1 MSRSQKRRP
10 DFCLP
15 AIAMASKAFVWLLSR
30 PRLVLILAVLA
41 ALGPFLNKPF
51 NIDDPLFLW
60 AARQI
65 QHHPLNPYGF
75 EVNWYGFPM
84 PMWEVTKNPPL
95 ACYFLALAAAA
106 LGWSEVALHAA
117 CLLPAVAV
125 ILGTYRLAL
134 RWSRQPLL
142 AACLT
147 LFTPVYLVSA
157 TAVMCDVLML
167 AFMVWAVVLWI
178 DGLENDDSWRLAGS
192 AVLIALAALSKYFGA
207 SLVPLLF
214 IHGLTVRR
222 RVGHWAGFLLIP
234 LAVLAA
240 YQWASHALYGKGLV
254 FDAGAY
260 ALTERGLSW
269 SDMVPTLL
277 NGLVFTGGCFA
288 VATCVM
294 CWIWRP
300 AALVA
305 FFIVASLGVTLVFKG
320 QTMVPPGG
328 GAGRFLQVQLFFWAL
343 GGTSVL
349 AMAGADAWRRRDSVS
364 GLLLLWIVGTFA
376 FTVFVN
382 WTINGRSI
390 LPMAPAV
397 GILLARRLDQ
407 TGFANR
413 PLRQW
418 GLTASLLAGAVV
430 ALCVTR
436 GDFLMAKAVRESAR
450 QAYAKLAAND
460 GTLWF
465 GGHWG
470 FQYYLAGMGP
480 KAQAVV
486 NGKLEAR
493 SGDLLANP
501 VNNANIQAPSA
512 SQFNSVEEVSVQ
524 GPEWLTTLNG
534 QVGAGFYVSSWGP
547 LPFSFVEVPP
557 ERVNIYHLVASA
569 DITLVTADRADL
581 DCASPDSIEG
591 FRCGFADE
599 TTRLETQEQNRLQ
612 PVYTLN
618 HRLLL
623 VPGVFAEPAISARY
637 RSEVPG
643 KPRDQLKRFTAD
655 CHLRALGKL
664 AGVRTR
670 WSVGG
675 TWTDR
680 QDVEVGV
687 ISDCAILD

>member
-1 MSRSQKRRP
+1 MSGEPSAGTTTSR
-10 DFCLP
+10 
-15 AIAMASKAFVWLLSR
+15 KALAWLLAR
-30 PRLVLILAVLA
+30 PQLVLILAVLA
-41 ALGPFLNKPF
+41 ALAPFLTKPF

-65 QHHPLNPYGF
+65 QHHPLDPYGF

-84 PMWEVTKNPPL
+84 HMWEVTKNPPL

-134 RWSRQPLL
+134 RWCRQPLL
-142 AACLT
+142 ATGLT

-167 AFMVWAVVLWI
+167 AFMVWAVVLWM
-178 DGLENDDSWRLAGS
+178 DGLENDDSRRLAGS
-192 AVLIALAALSKYFGA
+192 AVLIALATLSKYFGA
-207 SLVPLLF
+207 ALIPLLF
-214 IHGLTVRR
+214 IHGLMARR
-222 RVGHWAGFLLIP
+222 RLGRWAGFFLIP
-234 LAVLAA
+234 LAVVAA
-240 YQWASHALYGKGLV
+240 YQWATHTLYGKGLV

-260 ALTERGLSW
+260 AITERGLSW
-269 SDMVPTLL
+269 SAMVPTLL

-294 CWIWRP
+294 CWLWRP

-305 FFIVASLGVTLVFKG
+305 FVFVASLGVVLVFKG
-320 QTMVPPGG
+320 QTLVPPGG
-328 GAGRFLQVQLFFWAL
+328 GAGRFLEAQLFFWAL

-349 AMAGADAWRRRDSVS
+349 AMAGADAWRRRDAVS

-407 TGFANR
+407 TGFADR
-413 PLRQW
+413 PSRHW
-418 GLTASLLAGAVV
+418 GMTASLLAGAVV
-430 ALCVTR
+430 AFCVTR
-436 GDFLMAKAVRESAR
+436 GDFLMAKAARESAR
-450 QAYAKLAAND
+450 QAYAKLTAKD

-480 KAQAVV
+480 RAQAVV
-486 NGKLEAR
+486 NGKLEAGP
-493 SGDLLANP
+493 GDLLANP
-501 VNNANIQAPSA
+501 VNNANTQAPSN
-512 SQFNSVEEVSVQ
+512 SQFNSVEELSVQ
-524 GPEWLTTLNG
+524 GPEWVTTLNG

-557 ERVNIYHLVASA
+557 ERVNIYHLVSGA

-581 DCASPDSIEG
+581 DCASPESIEG

-599 TTRLETQEQNRLQ
+599 TTRLETPEQKRLQ
-612 PVYTLN
+612 PVYTRS

-623 VPGVFAEPAISARY
+623 VPGVFVEPAIGARY
-637 RSEVPG
+637 QAEVPS

-655 CHLRALGKL
+655 CHLRVLGKL

-670 WSVGG
+670 WAVGG

-680 QDVEVGV
+680 QDIEVGV
-687 ISDCAILD
+687 ISDCAILND